1 MTRTRADAGQ
11 CDGGASPQAVFT
23 PTERF
28 PQGLA
33 VGLDV
38 GSTTVK
44 AVVVDPRAN
53 EVLWRDYRRH
63 ETRQPETCLAFLEG
77 IEAAFPDVPAR
88 AFRVFATGTGGG
100 AVTRHIGAA
109 FLQEVNAVAYAV
121 ARLHPDS
128 GSVIELGGQ
137 DAKIVVFERD
147 PASGRLRKIP
157 SMNDKCAGGTG
168 AVIDKI
174 CAKLNVDPGMLCDA
188 PYDGVKLHPV
198 AGKCGVFAETDITGL
213 LKQGVAPAELLAS
226 LFEAIVQQNLS
237 VLARGRT
244 LRPKVLLLG
253 GPNFFIRGLQECW
266 RHHLGRLWA
275 ERGVELP
282 AGERVE
288 TLVVVPPDA
297 HYFAALGAAFCGY
310 AGAGEQP
317 DRGVYTGCE
326 GLRWYLDGGRHQEKR
341 ASGRRGLVRSRAELD
356 AFLARHAPPAWRPPD
371 FPSGATVDAFLGIDG
386 GSTSTKAVLIDGH
399 RRVLAKAY
407 QLSRGN
413 PISDTREILL
423 DLEQQFAD
431 RNIRLRICGAATT
444 GYAKDVL
451 RDVFGADVALVE
463 TVAHMRS
470 GLHHFPDAEVIC
482 DVGGQDIKVI
492 VIKNGVVKDFRLNT
506 QCSAGNGY
514 YLQST
519 AEAFGYD
526 VTQFADVAFTAD
538 AMPDF
543 GYGCAVFMQS
553 DIVDFQRQGW
563 QPNEIMAGLAAV
575 LPKNVWLYVCQIP
588 HLARL
593 GSRFILQGGTQRN
606 LAAVKAQVDFIEK
619 RFEGTGIQ
627 PQVSVHPHCGESG
640 AIGCAFEAHRL
651 YAEEGRRTSFIGLHA
666 VRDIAYTT
674 RRGEDTRCSFCK
686 NKCVRTFIDVAGAA
700 GAPPRRL
707 IISTCEKGAVEAV
720 DEMKDIKKRLDALKA
735 AHPDL
740 TQEVAV
746 KAFRPVQ
753 VMPVRDR
760 RPAVRWWHRGARRQA
775 VRQRQALLEHRAE
788 LRIGLPRV
796 LNMYAH
802 APFFMGL
809 FQSIGIAPDNL
820 VWSDR
825 TTLELYR
832 EGAKR
837 GSIDPC
843 FPSKLG
849 IPHVHNLL
857 TVWHQRKPLDCV
869 FFPMVDSV
877 PSALEGVLDGRTC
890 PAATATA
897 EATHAAFIK
906 EGDAFAERGIVFKKT
921 FLNLGHPDL
930 CAWQFYEDW
939 KDVLGLSEDEAR
951 RAVRAGLEALDRYQA
966 NLRGAGGDIIRR
978 LVRDNAVGLVL
989 LGRPYHSDPGISH
1002 GIGEQFQRLGYP
1014 LITQD
1019 ALPMDDA
1026 FLAPLFAG
1034 EDSPCPRSVTDV
1046 WKHPYLENSSR
1057 KLWAAKI
1064 VARHPNL
1071 VPLEL
1076 SSFKCGHDAPLYA
1089 VLEEIIERSGKP
1101 YFYFRDIDENRPAG
1115 SLRIRIETI
1124 DYFLQRYQERL
1135 RAGQGSPYAAP
1146 DLVAKVGLGGRAAVA

>member
-1 MTRTRADAGQ
+1 
-11 CDGGASPQAVFT
+11 
-23 PTERF
+23 
-28 PQGLA
+28 

-44 AVVVDPRAN
+44 AVAVEPVSG

-63 ETRQPETCLAFLEG
+63 ETRQPETSLDFLER
-77 IEAAFPDVPAR
+77 IEAAFPDLPAT
-88 AFRVFATGTGGG
+88 AFRIFATGTGGA
-100 AVTRHIGAA
+100 AVARHIGAI

-121 ARLHPDS
+121 AKLHPDT
-128 GSVIELGGQ
+128 GSVVELGGQ

-147 PASGRLRKIP
+147 PASGRQRKIP

-174 CAKLNVDPGMLCDA
+174 CAKLNFDPNLLCNA
-188 PYDGVKLHPV
+188 PYTGVKLHSV

-213 LKQGVAPAELLAS
+213 MKQGVAPEELMAS
-226 LFEAIVQQNLS
+226 LFEALVQQNLS

-266 RHHLGRLWA
+266 RHHLGLLWA
-275 ERGVELP
+275 ERGIEVPPGESVES
-282 AGERVE
+282 
-288 TLVVVPPDA
+288 LVVVPPDA
-297 HYFAALGAAFCGY
+297 HYFAALGAALCGH
-310 AGAGEQP
+310 AGAAQQP
-317 DRGVYTGCE
+317 DRGVYLGCE
-326 GLRWYLDGGRHQEKR
+326 GLRWYLERGRREEKQ
-341 ASGRRGLVRSRAELD
+341 ASGRRGLVKSVAELED
-356 AFLARHAPPAWRPPD
+356 FKARYSPAPWRAPD
-371 FPSGATVDAFLGIDG
+371 FPSGAIVEAFLGIDG
-386 GSTSTKAVLIDGH
+386 GSTSTKGVLIDKH
-399 RRVLAKAY
+399 RRVLAKSY
-407 QLSRGN
+407 RLSRGN
-413 PISDTREILL
+413 PISDTKDILL
-423 DLEQQFAD
+423 DLEQQMAERD
-431 RNIRLRICGAATT
+431 IRLRICGAATT

-463 TVAHMRS
+463 TVAHTRS
-470 GLHHFPDAEVIC
+470 GLHHFPNAEVIC
-482 DVGGQDIKVI
+482 DVGGQDIKI
-492 VIKNGVVKDFRLNT
+492 IIIKNGVVKDFRLNT

-519 AEAFGYD
+519 AEAFGHD
-526 VTQFADVAFTAD
+526 VTEYADIAFTAE
-538 AMPDF
+538 AMPEF

-593 GSRFILQGGTQRN
+593 GRHFVLQGGTQRN
-606 LAAVKAQVDFIEK
+606 LAAVKAQVDFIER
-619 RFEGTGIQ
+619 RFQGTGIQ
-627 PQVSVHPHCGESG
+627 PEISVHPHCGESG
-640 AIGCAFEAHRL
+640 AIGCAFEAQRL
-651 YAEEGRRTSFIGLHA
+651 YTEEGHRTSFIGLQA
-666 VRDIAYTT
+666 VHDIAYTT
-674 RRGEDTRCSFCK
+674 QRGEQTRCSFCK
-686 NKCVRTFIDVAGAA
+686 NKCVRTFIDVTGAN
-700 GAPPRRL
+700 GTPPRRL

-720 DEMKDIKKRLDALKA
+720 DEMKDIKKCIDELKA

-746 KAFRPVQ
+746 QAFRPVQ
-753 VMPVRDR
+753 VLPVKDR
-760 RPAVRWWHRGARRQA
+760 PPAVRWWHTP
-775 VRQRQALLEHRAE
+775 RQRQATRHRQGVLQRREE

-796 LNMYAH
+796 LNLYAH
-802 APFFMGL
+802 APFFMGF
-809 FQSIGIAPDNL
+809 FQSLGVAPDNL

-825 TTLELYR
+825 TTQQLYR

-843 FPSKLG
+843 YPSKLG

-857 TVWHQRKPLDCV
+857 SKYHERKPLDCI

-877 PSALEGVLDGRTC
+877 PPVLDDVLDARTC
-890 PAATATA
+890 PAAIATA
-897 EATHAAFIK
+897 EATHAAFTK

-921 FLNLGHPDL
+921 FLNLDKPDL
-930 CAWQFYEDW
+930 CARQFHEDW
-939 KDVLGLSEDEAR
+939 AELLGLSEREAR
-951 RAVRAGLEALDRYQA
+951 RAVSAGLEALDRYQVH
-966 NLRGAGGDIIRR
+966 LRRQGGDIINR
-978 LVRDNAVGLVL
+978 LVRDNRVGLVL
-989 LGRPYHSDPGISH
+989 LGRPYHSDPGVSH
-1002 GIGEQFQRLGYP
+1002 GIGEQFQKLGYP

-1034 EDSPCPRSVTDV
+1034 EDSPCLRSVSDV
-1046 WKHPYLENSSR
+1046 WKHAYLENSSR

-1089 VLEEIIERSGKP
+1089 ALEEIIERAGKP

-1115 SLRIRIETI
+1115 SLRIRTETI

-1135 RAGQGSPYAAP
+1135 QTGQGHPHA
-1146 DLVAKVGLGGRAAVA
+1146 VGERFVRVGSGSGRAAVA